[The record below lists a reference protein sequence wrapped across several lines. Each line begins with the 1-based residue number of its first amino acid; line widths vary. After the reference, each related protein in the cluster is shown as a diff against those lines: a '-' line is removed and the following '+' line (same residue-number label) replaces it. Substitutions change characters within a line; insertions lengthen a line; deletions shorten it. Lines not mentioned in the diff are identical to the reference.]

1 MRLSIGRLA
10 SGLVFRFCSPLTM
23 DFDGHPGLLVSTPK
37 IAPNGQAVAIR
48 PFCSSTPIASRF
60 SRSPLLVL
68 LLLLP
73 LIAMRPDLARADQ
86 NSDAANLA
94 VDLFIKAGKD
104 LVGLPITDQ
113 EAAIV
118 KQIVTCGVANQAN
131 VGDCAKNAVVAVV
144 LQQAGV
150 KDPAIVN
157 AVGCLVSTGDPTV
170 CASQALLTVAKLP
183 PAAQPAV
190 NCMLTGG
197 NVADC
202 GKKLAEGAV
211 LDKIPPAIQAPA
223 KCVMDG
229 GNAQDCATKFVTQQ
243 VIGHLPPNMQ
253 GQATQVVACLNQ
265 PNVAGCVTSAV
276 ASGVAGPQVGSLV
289 TCATQPNANV
299 GKCAADFASANLP
312 AIPGAP
318 AGTDAAAK
326 AIVACVGAADFG
338 NCIKD
343 PVITGAR
350 NVGTDVL
357 NPAAREAIET
367 AMRTVEKLKPDA
379 PRTIDAGVRKENVA
393 TLQNI
398 IMVADG
404 IKRGDWATF
413 VMGAGPELAIIASN
427 VILSVF
433 LTPAVADALGP
444 AVAAMIHNDAAAAQL
459 ALQAIAKGDFVA
471 LAQVLF
477 TWYETQFI
485 DKPCAL
491 IGDNDVRNTVCG
503 GLSDAIKFISDK
515 GGDLAKELLGAGKDL
530 LEWLGIWG
538 TVDSFASGV
547 WNRVTGLLND
557 VAHFFGIGG
566 NDKKWKPAAD
576 CGSFSPKAYFAN
588 NYITCLPVAA
598 QRPQASL
605 NASISAMN
613 NSCAA
618 AFNRCI
624 APENRGSV
632 ASTCAAMGQS
642 LSDLA
647 NQTSAAIGTA
657 ADLYTSTLGPAAY
670 VSEVYKKA
678 KDGGL
683 AFGPDPKN
691 GRPDFCSADFWNSAM
706 QNGYADKCTS
716 FVNQQFPR
724 PAACTG
730 IQSQR
735 SGARTESAC
744 RFSLSASLEGSKAAG
759 KDLVGPNSAFCK
771 AQQKLIEENPCK
783 LTGKPIVV
791 PGSGQTFIDPTEM
804 DCRLRPGF
812 KTNPGGVATLPK
824 PDDRKKSLQPGG
836 TPKIYDEILQLPGGG
851 GTLKKAPKVT
861 SPGREV
867 IDAAKKQPRSGNINS
882 VMDSLS
888 GAIGDRAINSVSGN
902 SGYTAPQAGPSRQNP
917 QTPRIIATPSVSG
930 APKGSGSPSGPS
942 GGSGGA
948 SPSRPIPG
956 PPTTMPGRPPSGVT
970 AGTNT
975 SRPIPRP
982 PKSAPVFDGPIDYGG
997 CAACG
1002 PKKEERLNVR

>member
-10 SGLVFRFCSPLTM
+10 SGLAFRFCSPLTM
-23 DFDGHPGLLVSTPK
+23 DFDGHPGLPASTPMIAPTR

-48 PFCSSTPIASRF
+48 PFCSSAPIVSRF
-60 SRSPLLVL
+60 SRSLLLV

-73 LIAMRPDLARADQ
+73 LIAVRPDLARADDQ
-86 NSDAANLA
+86 NSKAANLA
-94 VDLFIKAGKD
+94 VDLFIKAGQAA
-104 LVGLPITDQ
+104 GLPITDQ

-118 KQIVTCGVANQAN
+118 KQIVTCGVANQTN

-150 KDPAIVN
+150 KDPAITN
-157 AVGCLVSTGDPTV
+157 AVGCLVSTGDPAV

-190 NCMLTGG
+190 SCMLTGG
-197 NVADC
+197 NVVDC

-229 GNAQDCATKFVTQQ
+229 GNARDCATKFVTQQ

-338 NCIKD
+338 NCIKN

-350 NVGTDVL
+350 NVATDVL
-357 NPAAREAIET
+357 TPAAREAIQT
-367 AMRTVEKLKPDA
+367 ALATVEKLKPDA
-379 PRTIDAGVRKENVA
+379 PRTIDAGVKSGNLA

-404 IKRGDWATF
+404 IKRKDWPTVF
-413 VMGAGPELAIIASN
+413 LGAGPELAIIASN

-459 ALQAIAKGDFVA
+459 ALKAIANGDFVA
-471 LAQVLF
+471 LAEVVF
-477 TWYETQFI
+477 TWYATQFI

-491 IGDNDVRNTVCG
+491 IGDNDLKNTVCG

-515 GGDLAKELLGAGKDL
+515 GGDLAKALLGAGKDI
-530 LEWLGIWG
+530 LEWLGVWG
-538 TVDSFASGV
+538 TVDSVATGI
-547 WNRVTGLLND
+547 WNKVTGFIKD
-557 VAHFFGIGG
+557 VGHFFGIGG
-566 NDKKWKPAAD
+566 DDKKWKPAAD
-576 CGSFSPKAYFAN
+576 CGSFSPKDYFAN
-588 NYITCLPVAA
+588 NYLTCLPAAA
-598 QRPQASL
+598 QRPPASL

-647 NQTSAAIGTA
+647 NQGSAAIGTT

-678 KDGGL
+678 KDSGL
-683 AFGPDPKN
+683 AFGPDPKH
-691 GRPDFCSADFWNSAM
+691 GLPDFCSADFWNSAM
-706 QNGYADKCTS
+706 QNGYVDKCKS
-716 FVNQQFPR
+716 FVNQQFPLMKAS
-724 PAACTG
+724 PSACTA

-771 AQQKLIEENPCK
+771 AQKTLIEENPCK
-783 LTGKPIVV
+783 LTGKPLVV
-791 PGSGQTFIDPTEM
+791 PGTGHTFIDPTKM
-804 DCRLRPGF
+804 DCGLRPAF
-812 KTNPGGVATLPK
+812 KTDPAGIAGLPK
-824 PDDRKKSLQPGG
+824 PD
-836 TPKIYDEILQLPGGG
+836 GGG
-851 GTLKKAPKVT
+851 GTLKKAPKVLT
-861 SPGREV
+861 SPALEV
-867 IDAAKKQPRSGNINS
+867 IDAAKKQPRPGNINS

-888 GAIGDRAINSVSGN
+888 GAMGDRAINSISGN
-902 SGYTAPQAGPSRQNP
+902 SGYTAPQAGPSRQN
-917 QTPRIIATPSVSG
+917 PRIIATPSVSG

-942 GGSGGA
+942 GGSGGTNT
-948 SPSRPIPG
+948 SRPIPG
-956 PPTTMPGRPPSGVT
+956 SPTTMPGRPPSGVT
-970 AGTNT
+970 AGTNP
-975 SRPIPRP
+975 SRPKP
-982 PKSAPVFDGPIDYGG
+982 APVFDGPIDYGG